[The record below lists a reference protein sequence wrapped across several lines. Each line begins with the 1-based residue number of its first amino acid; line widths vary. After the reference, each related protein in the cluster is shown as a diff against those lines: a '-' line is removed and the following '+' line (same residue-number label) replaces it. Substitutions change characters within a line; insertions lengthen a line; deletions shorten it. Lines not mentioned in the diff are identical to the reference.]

1 MAIGTRLVRLLG
13 SPETTGGMRRR
24 DMRKRFF
31 ALATMAALFA
41 IAVPAQATVQDH
53 EHYSDAFSDDFEACG
68 FSLHLEGVA
77 SGNARNRVG
86 KGDLDTAYFGLDN
99 YEFTVKIT
107 NTANGRFFTEWGNGI
122 LRDVSATH
130 VSGSIFQFTTVESG
144 RPYNLSDA
152 SGNVLLRD
160 RGSIR
165 DTYLFDTQGD
175 HTPGGEFL
183 ELIEERVSGPH
194 PRFFM
199 SDDEFCA
206 FVTPLLS

>member
-1 MAIGTRLVRLLG
+1 
-13 SPETTGGMRRR
+13 
-24 DMRKRFF
+24 MRKGCVVFAVVA
-31 ALATMAALFA
+31 ALAAM
-41 IAVPAQATVQDH
+41 AVPAQAAVQDH
-53 EHYSDAFSDDFEACG
+53 EHYSDAFSDDFSSCG
-68 FSLHLEGVA
+68 FSIHLDGVA

-99 YEFTVKIT
+99 YEFTVKFT

-122 LRDVSATH
+122 IRDVSATRI
-130 VSGSIFQFTTVESG
+130 SGSIFQFTTVESG

-152 SGNVLLRD
+152 SGNVLVRD

-165 DTYLFDTQGD
+165 DTYLFDTGGD
-175 HTPGGEFL
+175 HTPGGQFL

-199 SDDEFCA
+199 SDEEFCA
-206 FVTPLLS
+206 LVTPLLA